1 MTQKYRIYVLVRIIC
16 LVLLLQLVCSCTQG
30 IPHYL
35 TPEAHEIHAQY
46 FHSSTN
52 ISQIILSGT
61 RNETPLFHFQGEE
74 AGPAVLII
82 GGTHGNEPAG
92 FETAHRLVKQFS
104 ESQLKVGEVFIIP
117 EANTI
122 ADQNKSRRI
131 KVPRGVD
138 IEMGNLNRCYPGN
151 SHGLPME
158 QMAYQITELIRQH
171 DIDVVLDLHE
181 SPVFHLEYI
190 EENSQYHGLGQTL
203 IYTPN
208 EAASWIALMLID
220 EMNEEIPPGLEQF
233 SLAAG
238 PVQHSAAW
246 SAGEF
251 FDIPGFTTETC
262 KKLPLETR
270 IKYQLKMTDI
280 ILREAGIY

>member
-1 MTQKYRIYVLVRIIC
+1 MLKPKIYRPLQALSIVILMQLAINCTSRI
-16 LVLLLQLVCSCTQG
+16 
-30 IPHYL
+30 PEYL
-35 TPEAHEIHAQY
+35 TSEAKEIRSSY
-46 FHSSTN
+46 FHSSEN
-52 ISQIILSGT
+52 IDGLMLSGT
-61 RNETPLFHFQGEE
+61 INETPLFRFQGDE
-74 AGPAVLII
+74 AGPTALII

-92 FETAHRLVKQFS
+92 FEAAHRLIKQFS
-104 ESQLKVGEVFIIP
+104 DSPLKTGEIFIIP
-117 EANTI
+117 EANKI
-122 ADQNKSRRI
+122 ADQKNNRRI
-131 KVPRGVD
+131 KAPRGVD

-158 QMAYQITELIRQH
+158 KMAFEITTLIKTH
-171 DIDVVLDLHE
+171 DIDVVIDLHE

-190 EENSQYHGLGQTL
+190 EANSQYHGLGQTL

-208 EAASWIALMLID
+208 EEASWIALMLVD
-220 EMNEEIPPGLEQF
+220 EMNEAIPPGLEQF

-251 FDIPGFTTETC
+251 FGIPGFTTETC

-270 IKYQLKMTDI
+270 IDYQLKMVGI
-280 ILREAGIY
+280 ILREAGISP